1 MAHLQEYSFC
11 LPTSPPFSSY
21 TTLTSHGNFRGNF
34 PAYLMPAYTEII
46 AACIEHAMVVQ
57 ASFARCVIR

>member
-1 MAHLQEYSFC
+1 MANLQEYNFC
-11 LPTSPPFSSY
+11 LPTRPHFSSY
-21 TTLTSHGNFRGNF
+21 TTLTSHRDFRGNF

-57 ASFARCVIR
+57 ASFVRCVIM